1 MNILVLCTRSP
12 ARSILLEFPLNA
24 HGARHWWA
32 YFVRSQP
39 GGWVH
44 PHAMLLLCRQNHDG
58 GELSS
63 KIWNEFAKPD
73 APVMDLM
80 ITICGAAATQ
90 TCPIWSGAPIR
101 AHCGINDPAAAPQT
115 NSGSAVQSVSDL
127 LSRRTLDFMEI
138 PLQTMQA
145 IDLKY
150 AVAKIGTIP

>member
-1 MNILVLCTRSP
+1 
-12 ARSILLEFPLNA
+12 
-24 HGARHWWA
+24 
-32 YFVRSQP
+32 
-39 GGWVH
+39 
-44 PHAMLLLCRQNHDG
+44 
-58 GELSS
+58 
-63 KIWNEFAKPD
+63 
-73 APVMDLM
+73 MDLM
-80 ITICGAAATQ
+80 ITICGATATQ
-90 TCPIWSGAPIR
+90 TCLIWSGAPIR